1 MYEEIM
7 KEFKTFRE
15 QVYAKF
21 AEYDEILRTLIG
33 SNSEKIVSTFTDENA
48 LKVIELCP
56 TFESVV
62 GTYQKKGA
70 RVRYDVNAKT
80 FLFKLTCED
89 QTENGTLILESWN
102 PVEAK
107 SIWTAIDV
115 THAGTIDDPIP
126 AVAGMEYVY
135 GKYYIEGE
143 TIYICKRIGEAE
155 GGTIVLQFLPSQ
167 LVGQYFE
174 IVEV

>member
-7 KEFKTFRE
+7 KEFKTFRD

-48 LKVIELCP
+48 VKVIDLYP
-56 TFESVV
+56 VWMVGISVAKDAR
-62 GTYQKKGA
+62 YQYNGKLY
-70 RVRYDVNAKT
+70 RVVQAHTTQAD
-80 FLFKLTCED
+80 
-89 QTENGTLILESWN
+89 
-102 PVEAK
+102 
-107 SIWTAIDV
+107 WTPDITPSLWTVIDV

-143 TIYICKRIGEAE
+143 TVYLCKRTGEAE
-155 GGTIVLQFLPSQ
+155 GGTIVLHYLPSQ

-174 IVEV
+174 VVN